1 MLEYIGKAFAQYA
14 LEITLL
20 TGAEPLIQNSLVQTA
35 YPAVQQTNR
44 SVLTPPL
51 ASAQTLPLR
60 DLTDNP
66 GPGA

>member
-20 TGAEPLIQNSLVQTA
+20 TGAEPLIQNSLVQTHIQLHNKQTGA
-35 YPAVQQTNR
+35 FSRRRLPA
-44 SVLTPPL
+44 
-51 ASAQTLPLR
+51 AQTLPLR